1 MSRPRVVVSSKV
13 FAETRDF
20 LAADFEV
27 DANEGEEPL
36 GRDELM
42 RRARAAH
49 GLLAF
54 MTDSVDDAFLA
65 ACPALRIVACALKGA
80 DNFDV
85 EACARRG
92 VWLSI
97 VPDLLT
103 EPTAELALGL
113 AIGLGRHIPAADR
126 VVRAGEF
133 RGWRPR
139 FYGASLDGS
148 IVTILGAGRVGR
160 AIARKL
166 SGFSCS
172 VLMVD
177 MRDGAAPP
185 ANARRAPLDE
195 ALARADF
202 VILALPLDASTLH
215 LVGRDTLARFKPG
228 ALLVNPARGSV
239 VDEAAVADAI
249 ESGRLGGYAAD
260 VFEFEDWRRPDR
272 PLSIEPRLLRARD
285 RTLFTTHIGSAVA
298 HVRREIELDAARN
311 IREALRGERPHGA
324 VNDVR
329 RGA

>member
-1 MSRPRVVVSSKV
+1 MSRPRVVISSKV
-13 FAETRDF
+13 FAETREF
-20 LAADFEV
+20 LAADFEI
-27 DANEGEEPL
+27 DANDAEEPL
-36 GRDELM
+36 GRDELR
-42 RRARAAH
+42 RRARVAH

-65 ACPALRIVACALKGA
+65 ACPELRVVACALKGA
-80 DNFDV
+80 DNFDA

-113 AIGLGRHIPAADR
+113 AIGLGRHIPAADQA
-126 VVRAGEF
+126 VRAGGF

-139 FYGASLDGS
+139 FYGTSLDGS
-148 IVTILGAGRVGR
+148 TVAILGAGRVGR

-177 MRDGAAPP
+177 MRDAAPP
-185 ANARRAPLDE
+185 PNARRAALDE
-195 ALARADF
+195 ALAQADF
-202 VILALPLDASTLH
+202 IILALPLDGSTLH
-215 LVGRDTLARFKPG
+215 LLGREALARFKPG

-239 VDEAAVADAI
+239 VDEAAVADAL

-272 PLSIEPRLLRARD
+272 PLAIEPRLLRARE
-285 RTLFTTHIGSAVA
+285 RTLFTTHIGSAVVR
-298 HVRREIELDAARN
+298 VRREIELDAALN

>member
-1 MSRPRVVVSSKV
+1 MPRPRVVVSSKV
-13 FAETRDF
+13 FAETREF
-20 LAADFEV
+20 LATDFEI
-27 DANEGEEPL
+27 DANQEDEPL
-36 GRDELM
+36 GRAELL

-54 MTDSVDDAFLA
+54 MPDSVDDAFLA
-65 ACPALRIVACALKGA
+65 ACPNLRVIACALKGA

-126 VVRAGEF
+126 AVRSGEF

-139 FYGASLDGS
+139 FYGTSLDGS
-148 IVTILGAGRVGR
+148 AVAILGAGRVGR

-177 MRDGAAPP
+177 QHDIAAAP
-185 ANARRAPLDE
+185 ANVRRAPLGE
-195 ALARADF
+195 ALAQADF
-202 VILALPLDASTLH
+202 VILALPLDHSTLH
-215 LVGRDTLARFKPG
+215 LIGRDALARMKPG

-260 VFEFEDWRRPDR
+260 VFELEDWARPDR
-272 PLSIEPRLLRARD
+272 PRAIEPRLLRAPD
-285 RTLFTTHIGSAVA
+285 RTLFTTHIGSAVTR
-298 HVRREIELDAARN
+298 VRREIELDAALN

-324 VNDVR
+324 VNHPGR
-329 RGA
+329 AA